1 MKQFIAKFVDSDT
14 AKKEV
19 GEVPN
24 FKAWLEEFKL
34 DSIPQ
39 AAIGEL
45 IQLVAAAEER
55 TKIALIDLARLLMLH
70 EPSAAHI
77 LYKHWETF
85 DLSIFQY
92 LLCVDIT
99 DASNKVIHNYHLVAL
114 KMLGNIYQ
122 TPSGRE
128 FVGETTHS
136 EQVVQFCEYSFK
148 SASPRTVFAAAVLLF
163 SHVLTYRGDF
173 RDINTAL
180 QGAMST
186 ILETLGSTTDTEA
199 LGALLLCE
207 IRILY
212 KNADNLTWALGVKD
226 KIMKVH
232 DAIKTTD
239 DGVKASIGDLYLLIG
254 GKD

>member
-1 MKQFIAKFVDSDT
+1 MDKMKQFIAKFVASDT
-14 AKKEV
+14 VKKEV

-24 FKAWLEEFKL
+24 FTAWLQGFQL
-34 DSIPQ
+34 DNIPQ

-45 IQLVAAAEER
+45 IQMVAAAEER

-99 DASNKVIHNYHLVAL
+99 DANNKVIHNYHLVAL

-122 TPSGRE
+122 TQSGRD
-128 FVGETTHS
+128 FVGESSHS

-148 SASPRTVFAAAVLLF
+148 SSNPRTVFAAAVLLF
-163 SHVLTYRGDF
+163 SHILTYKGDYK
-173 RDINTAL
+173 DINPAL
-180 QGAMST
+180 QAAMSA
-186 ILETLGSTTDTEA
+186 IVETLPSTTDTEA

-212 KNADNLTWALGVKD
+212 KNADNLTWALGIKD
-226 KIMKVH
+226 KI
-232 DAIKTTD
+232 I
-239 DGVKASIGDLYLLIG
+239 
-254 GKD
+254 